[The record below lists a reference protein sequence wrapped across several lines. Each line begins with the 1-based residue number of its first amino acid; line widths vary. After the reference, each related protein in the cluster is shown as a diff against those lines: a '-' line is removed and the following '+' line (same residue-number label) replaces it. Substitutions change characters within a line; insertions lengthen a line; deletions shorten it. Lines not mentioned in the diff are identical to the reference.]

1 MMIGVQTLESTVA
14 TKGRTESFDIDAD
27 TREGSAASD
36 DDSASSLSWNSQEV
50 STSQKN
56 KDKPVEGDLEEASA
70 GGGAKGQALLAMLH
84 VLPPQPAVARTPLSS
99 KTRPFQPNKTKLSA
113 SAPSFNPTPLG
124 MEAWGCG
131 GWVPPP
137 MEAIPWQGVDP
148 TQMPFWIDPA
158 MQVDFAACPVMPLV
172 AEEPPT
178 APTEPGVVQPAAPPK
193 KESVAVTPEVGIPTT
208 PTRKT
213 IVPQSEKAGRARWAD
228 LMDSDGEVD
237 A

>member
-70 GGGAKGQALLAMLH
+70 GGGAKALLAMLH